1 MESHGEAWPEGQH
14 SQEAPGGVRTAPG
27 TEEECAVLYSD
38 TEDDPSF
45 LTVNGAGPRAPFHCS
60 ECDKSFR
67 YRSDLRRHF
76 ARHTE
81 LKPFQC
87 PHCVKSFKHSF
98 NLVNHI
104 RSHTGERPYRCTM
117 CPKGFRD
124 STGLLHHQVVHT
136 GEKPYCCH
144 ICELRF
150 SSRSSL
156 GRHLKRQHRASP
168 ATAAPQAPTP
178 RCLACGKEQSPLG
191 HLCAAGRGRAAPFGC
206 GACGRHFQLASEL
219 RRHWLAHTDIKPF
232 KCPDCERD
240 FNAASLLERHKLTHA
255 KDRPLPC
262 QLCSK
267 KAQKRDGRV
276 PELNGVEEQ
285 LKGGEQGQ
293 EETERHSRG
302 CPSCHSP
309 ETRPPDTLY
318 QCECGTFFANS
329 NTLAAHLTAH
339 GGEPSFTCGICGQPF
354 VNLQALEE
362 HQLSHAVSTAPLPGP
377 GSELERHLLPQLD
390 LRTFPTQPG
399 KKLYKCSECEKF
411 FRSPRDLDRHV
422 LVHTGEKPYQCT
434 ECGKFFRHECYL
446 KRHRLLHSGE
456 RPFKCTVCHKGFI
469 TLSNL
474 SRHLKLHRG
483 ID

>member
-1 MESHGEAWPEGQH
+1 MESHVEAWPEGQH
-14 SQEAPGGVRTAPG
+14 SQEAPGGVQAAPG

-38 TEDDPSF
+38 AEDDPSL

-104 RSHTGERPYRCTM
+104 RSHTGERPYRCT
-117 CPKGFRD
+117 
-124 STGLLHHQVVHT
+124 
-136 GEKPYCCH
+136 
-144 ICELRF
+144 I
-150 SSRSSL
+150 
-156 GRHLKRQHRASP
+156 
-168 ATAAPQAPTP
+168 
-178 RCLACGKEQSPLG
+178 PLG

-255 KDRPLPC
+255 KDRPPPC

-267 KAQKRDGRV
+267 KAQRRDGRML
-276 PELNGVEEQ
+276 ELKGMKEQ
-285 LKGGEQGQ
+285 PKGGEQQQQQQ
-293 EETERHSRG
+293 EAQQHSRG

-309 ETRPPDTLY
+309 DTRPPDTLY

-329 NTLAAHLTAH
+329 STLAAHLTAH

-362 HQLSHAVSTAPLPGP
+362 HQLSHAVSTAPVPGP